1 MINFR
6 FKNSFK
12 YNLGENN
19 MIIHPVQMPY
29 IPNQVIKPPVIQFK
43 ETVAA
48 MPSSQKPVSVAYAD
62 NSYIMSFL
70 VKNKLKINL
79 DGVDAAKIGQEG
91 LNLDEELVKNNALLQ
106 NSIERLVKDK
116 DTKGQW
122 LKWIDLPEAQL
133 KKAAEIQNF
142 VDSSVK
148 NKFDDAVILG
158 IGGSSLGAKAII
170 GALSDSEWNSMTK
183 EQRNGYP
190 RIHFIENIDPDHFS
204 EVMNKLDLNKTIAVT
219 VSKSGKTPETSAVYL
234 NVRDR
239 FKEAS
244 KKGLIPA
251 EELKNHF
258 VIIADKNPEKSLL
271 TKEAVQKGY
280 KTFEVPDDV
289 CGRFSLFSDSGLV
302 PAAMVGINIQEL
314 LKGAADMTKTTVNTK
329 NIKDN
334 LAASQALVHY
344 LEYQKGK
351 EYNVFVPYT
360 DKLANF
366 NDWYTKLWVESLARK
381 ESKDGKIIT
390 SNYYPIRGMGALD
403 QHSQLQGWRD
413 GNNDKVY
420 TFITVKNFNN
430 NVPIAKN
437 SEDVQDALG
446 YMRNHSMNEL
456 IDKESKTAMQILS
469 KNNRPVMNIELPK
482 MNAYNLGQLMQMMM
496 FQTAIVGELQGL
508 GINTYTQPAVDEIVK
523 EIKTNMESG
532 N

>member
-1 MINFR
+1 M
-6 FKNSFK
+6 
-12 YNLGENN
+12 L
-19 MIIHPVQMPY
+19 IHPVQMPCIQNY
-29 IPNQVIKPPVIQFK
+29 AQKPSNINFK

-48 MPSSQKPVSVAYAD
+48 MPSDNKPVSVAYAD
-62 NSYIMSFL
+62 NSYIMSFII
-70 VKNKLKINL
+70 KNKLKVNL
-79 DGVDAAKIGQEG
+79 DGVDSSKIGQEG
-91 LNLDEELVKNNALLQ
+91 LNLDEELTKNNALLQ
-106 NSIERLVKDK
+106 NSINRLVKDR

-122 LKWIDLPEAQL
+122 LKWIDLPQAQL
-133 KKAAEIQNF
+133 KKADEIQNF
-142 VDSSVK
+142 VDNNVK
-148 NKFDDAVILG
+148 NNFDDAVILG

-183 EQRNGYP
+183 EQRKGYP

-204 EVMNKLDLNKTIAVT
+204 EVMNKIDPAKTMVVT
-219 VSKSGKTPETSAVYL
+219 ISKSGKTPETSAVYL

-244 KKGLIPA
+244 KKGIIPA
-251 EELKNHF
+251 EEFKNHF
-258 VIIADKNPEKSLL
+258 VVIADKNPEKSLL

-302 PAAMVGINIQEL
+302 PAALVGINIKDL
-314 LKGAADMTKTTVNTK
+314 LKGAVDMTKTSTSTENL
-329 NIKDN
+329 KDN
-334 LAASQALVHY
+334 FAAKQALIHY

-366 NDWYTKLWVESLARK
+366 NEWYTKLWVESLARK
-381 ESKDGKIIT
+381 ENKDGKVVT

-413 GNNDKVY
+413 GKNDKVY

-430 NVPIAKN
+430 NVPITTN
-437 SEDVQDALG
+437 PDDVQDALG
-446 YMRNHSMNEL
+446 YMKNHSMNEL
-456 IDKESKTAMQILS
+456 IDKEAKTAMQILA
-469 KNNRPVMNIELPK
+469 KNNRPIMNIELPQI
-482 MNAYNLGQLMQMMM
+482 NAYNLGQLMQMMM

-508 GINTYTQPAVDEIVK
+508 GVNTYTQPAVDEIVK
-523 EIKTNMESG
+523 EIKINMESK
-532 N
+532 NK